1 MSCKINYC
9 DVLQSV
15 LKVLETPNSLDAF
28 RRAGGFTGLLS
39 LVVDMEGA
47 LSDPPQREV
56 WKLLG
61 YQQLL
66 DLLLLCLHILNLAVH
81 LHTVNAHH
89 FETGGFYEKLGEAL
103 LQLGCFHTEDPH
115 KDTFTEE
122 WGAYFKTSEDNH
134 APLKSFHQFV
144 ELSETP
150 GASSSSSC
158 CTSQLK
164 LPPNLQTCIRLL
176 SYLVQFATGSYS
188 PLELLE
194 VESACNE
201 GLYSRS
207 SSVHLRAGPQSVE
220 DINRKCRDT
229 SPSIST
235 ENQDRW
241 ILVGNKNTKL
251 FSFLISLFS
260 QHVVLNIYFL
270 CAFSLVGLPLI
281 MLFFIQ
287 GLSGW
292 LWLFFHQCFLQRT
305 HRYTGGNA
313 PSMLYTVYCLIR
325 SISFF
330 FSPQLS
336 VEVQFSLVHH
346 IQAVVKTEQNRQ
358 VLCNGGLISTLLNHC
373 RSILLEP
380 DHMLHLPVTRILEKL
395 TSQAISHTDLR

>member
-1 MSCKINYC
+1 MLIYDLLIDHRHGSNWQVFDLVLCLFKSRFLVSCKINYC

-39 LVVDMEGA
+39 IVVDMEGA
-47 LSDPPQREV
+47 LSDPPQGEV

-61 YQQLL
+61 YQRLL

-89 FETGGFYEKLGEAL
+89 FETGGFYEKLGEGL
-103 LQLGCFHTEDPH
+103 LHLGCFHTENLH

-122 WGAYFKTSEDNH
+122 WGAYFKTSKDNH

-150 GASSSSSC
+150 GASSSSC

-176 SYLVQFATGSYS
+176 SYLVQFATGTYS

-194 VESACNE
+194 VESACHE

-207 SSVHLRAGPQSVE
+207 SSVHLRSGPQSVE
-220 DINRKCRDT
+220 DVNRRCRDT

-235 ENQDRW
+235 ENQDR
-241 ILVGNKNTKL
+241 
-251 FSFLISLFS
+251 
-260 QHVVLNIYFL
+260 
-270 CAFSLVGLPLI
+270 
-281 MLFFIQ
+281 
-287 GLSGW
+287 
-292 LWLFFHQCFLQRT
+292 
-305 HRYTGGNA
+305 
-313 PSMLYTVYCLIR
+313 
-325 SISFF
+325 
-330 FSPQLS
+330 
-336 VEVQFSLVHH
+336 
-346 IQAVVKTEQNRQ
+346 
-358 VLCNGGLISTLLNHC
+358 
-373 RSILLEP
+373 
-380 DHMLHLPVTRILEKL
+380 
-395 TSQAISHTDLR
+395 